1 MGRDQR
7 RAREFWPS
15 LVDFLYNTC
24 RCSII
29 NQESMMLLYSHT
41 CTIPKIAR
49 SDCNTSQTFLEDME
63 ICEVPSL
70 TKMLLFFY
78 FIFLLHPLIALST
91 LQLSAHPHRH
101 PHLSNASDQHALIG
115 FMSAIT
121 YDPSLSLRTKHNISF
136 FEWTGV
142 ICSGRRQRMVSL
154 NVSSMA
160 LQGTI
165 SPLLTNLS
173 FLRIL
178 DLSDNHFHGHIPY
191 QLGNLF

>member
-1 MGRDQR
+1 
-7 RAREFWPS
+7 
-15 LVDFLYNTC
+15 
-24 RCSII
+24 
-29 NQESMMLLYSHT
+29 
-41 CTIPKIAR
+41 
-49 SDCNTSQTFLEDME
+49 ME

-91 LQLSAHPHRH
+91 LQLSAHRHRH
-101 PHLSNASDQHALIG
+101 PHLSNASDQQALIG

-121 YDPSLSLRTKHNISF
+121 YDPSLSLRTKPNISF
-136 FEWTGV
+136 CQWTGV
-142 ICSGRRQRMVSL
+142 ICSRRRQRVVSL

-165 SPLLTNLS
+165 SPLLGNLS

-178 DLSDNHFHGHIPY
+178 NLSNNHFHGHIPY
-191 QLGNLF
+191 QLGNLFLLKKLILFGNELQGSIPPTLGGK